1 MVIYNDDG
9 TYTEEFTAIFMN
21 SYTLVY
27 SEIQKG
33 GSGFR
38 SFKPVL
44 YGKWKDRYLSY
55 GNLAMYEHET
65 SLVPRGSFYGTQ
77 YDGLDVYVISARQ
90 GTVEDYGAI
99 RFQTSLEPYEVSFE
113 TNNNASSLS
122 RGEFK
127 YREKWYDAPVKFSP
141 AVAPYSFG
149 SKLYGNYIKIGLTYN
164 KAEKQENKGFILKS
178 KIRTRF
184 SNT

>member
-1 MVIYNDDG
+1 
-9 TYTEEFTAIFMN
+9 
-21 SYTLVY
+21 
-27 SEIQKG
+27 
-33 GSGFR
+33 
-38 SFKPVL
+38 
-44 YGKWKDRYLSY
+44 
-55 GNLAMYEHET
+55 MYEHET

-127 YREKWYDAPVKFSP
+127 YREKRCCWFQKKPHKALMMSGNT
-141 AVAPYSFG
+141 YSMYWLFAI
-149 SKLYGNYIKIGLTYN
+149 SSSSL
-164 KAEKQENKGFILKS
+164 
-178 KIRTRF
+178 
-184 SNT
+184 

>member
-1 MVIYNDDG
+1 MPSRIQ
-9 TYTEEFTAIFMN
+9 EMAIVA
-21 SYTLVY
+21 TLY
-27 SEIQKG
+27 SLPIELRD
-33 GSGFR
+33 S
-38 SFKPVL
+38 PL
-44 YGKWKDRYLSY
+44 
-55 GNLAMYEHET
+55 
-65 SLVPRGSFYGTQ
+65 
-77 YDGLDVYVISARQ
+77 
-90 GTVEDYGAI
+90 AI

-141 AVAPYSFG
+141 AVPPYSFG
-149 SKLYGNYIKIGLTYN
+149 SKLYGNYIKVGLTYN
-164 KAEKQENKGFILKS
+164 KAEKQENRGFILKS